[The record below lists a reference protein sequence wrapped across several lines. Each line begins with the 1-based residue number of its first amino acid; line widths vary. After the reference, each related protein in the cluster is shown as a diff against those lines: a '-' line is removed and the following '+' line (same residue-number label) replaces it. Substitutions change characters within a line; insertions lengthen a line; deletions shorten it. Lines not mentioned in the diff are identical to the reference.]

1 MMIKGVFQVI
11 VVLCCALITT
21 VVYGARGDFGDTQYI
36 PFGHPFVVNYGDPS
50 LSRLKYLKVELQLR
64 VESSD
69 AAEQVEYH
77 LPALRHA
84 LIMLFSKQ
92 MQQKVTVPEGKEEI
106 RLEALGVVQ
115 EVMMREEGVKAIGDL
130 LFTNFVVQR

>member
-1 MMIKGVFQVI
+1 MMIKGLFQVT
-11 VVLCCALITT
+11 VLLCCSLIAT
-21 VVYGARGDFGDTQYI
+21 VAHGARGDFGDTQYVQ
-36 PFGHPFVVNYGDPS
+36 FGHPFVVNYGDPS
-50 LSRLKYLKVELQLR
+50 LSRLRYLKVELQLR
-64 VESSD
+64 VESSE

-84 LIMLFSKQ
+84 LVMLFSKQ
-92 MQQKVTVPEGKEEI
+92 MQQRVSVPEGKEEI

-115 EVMMREEGVKAIGDL
+115 EVMMREEGEEAIGDL